1 MIRFSMAH
9 WITKRTAIRHAWR
22 NNRADSGS
30 PSGVNCQQHLDS
42 EPVECL
48 FRVRSLSDLYRET
61 LWTLRRK
68 SATWCTNRGNIWHRL
83 YAAIMMGVV
92 RCKMQDKR
100 TVQAATFV
108 LERTANYR
116 KNKTHCIVQWS
127 SVVSLRHCN
136 TDIYIYIYIGV
147 NNAYVPCLFTCLR
160 LEYIN
165 PVVKQFVGCQK
176 VWTKYSGIGRRI
188 VWYTCANVS

>member
-136 TDIYIYIYIGV
+136 TDIYIYIYWCKQCLCSLLI
-147 NNAYVPCLFTCLR
+147 YVLEAWVYKSCRQTICRVPKGMDKILWDRTPYR
-160 LEYIN
+160 L
-165 PVVKQFVGCQK
+165 VHVC
-176 VWTKYSGIGRRI
+176 
-188 VWYTCANVS
+188 